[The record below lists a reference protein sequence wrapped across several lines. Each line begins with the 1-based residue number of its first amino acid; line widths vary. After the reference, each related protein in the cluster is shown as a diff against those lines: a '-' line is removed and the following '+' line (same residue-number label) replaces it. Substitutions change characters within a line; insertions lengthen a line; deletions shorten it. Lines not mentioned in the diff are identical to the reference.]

1 MFQMANEFSFM
12 RYPILFNGV
21 EKKKKC
27 IMSEKNPGVSIL
39 VTKSNARCFIQIR
52 RRIRPISIEK

>member
-1 MFQMANEFSFM
+1 
-12 RYPILFNGV
+12 
-21 EKKKKC
+21 
-27 IMSEKNPGVSIL
+27 MSEKNPGVSIL

>member
-21 EKKKKC
+21 EKKKK
-27 IMSEKNPGVSIL
+27 MHNVREESGRFYF
-39 VTKSNARCFIQIR
+39 SN
-52 RRIRPISIEK
+52 